1 MGEGANLTLTL
12 RSILNI
18 CDMFLVNYR
27 WMAAEATAQLA
38 TKLAKIPLIRKK
50 SCTFATQK
58 PEIMEKER
66 PPYVP
71 EPAIRRLPWYLA
83 CVSRLR
89 AQGVEYVSSTAIS
102 RQLNVDASQIAKDL
116 SYLNIKGKTRIGY
129 EVEQLE
135 RELDD
140 FLGFTRCHKA
150 VMIGVGSLGRALI
163 SDSGLSRYGLN
174 IVAGFDP
181 SPDIVG
187 TEVAGVPVY
196 DMSRL
201 AELRPGLDAE
211 IAVIAVP
218 VEFAAEVTG
227 QCVAAGI
234 KALWNFT
241 PFHIKTSPGITIQNT
256 SLYANLALMY
266 NRMNSR

>member
-1 MGEGANLTLTL
+1 MGNE
-12 RSILNI
+12 
-18 CDMFLVNYR
+18 MY
-27 WMAAEATAQLA
+27 
-38 TKLAKIPLIRKK
+38 
-50 SCTFATQK
+50 
-58 PEIMEKER
+58 
-66 PPYVP
+66 PYVP

-102 RQLNVDASQIAKDL
+102 KQLNVDASQIAKDL

-129 EVEQLE
+129 EVKQLE
-135 RELDD
+135 KELDD
-140 FLGFTRCHKA
+140 FLGFTKCHKA

-174 IVAGFDP
+174 IVAGFDTN
-181 SPDIVG
+181 PDIIG
-187 TEVAGVPVY
+187 SEVAGVPVF
-196 DMSRL
+196 DIS
-201 AELRPGLDAE
+201 ELSERRPGLEAE

-218 VEFAAEVTG
+218 VEYAAEVTE

-241 PFHIKTSPGITIQNT
+241 PFHIKTSSDITIQNT

-266 NRMNSR
+266 NRMNTR